1 MKNFLK
7 VFFVVSTASLA
18 GTATQAD
25 LVFST
30 ASGSDAGTATFSIL
44 QSGDLKI
51 IIQNSSSTAT
61 SSPGDVL
68 TALFFQGGG
77 SGLSVV
83 SETLP
88 TGDSIFQG
96 STTLSTLSS
105 PTAITATTPSLQA
118 WQAGYSGATYG
129 VGVGGLNFGGFG
141 GINSD
146 KDGLVSSGYPPSS
159 IGGLEHDGDI
169 VIENEIIIELS
180 GANIN
185 LNTLSDVQFNFGTDF
200 APVNTTVV
208 AVPESGTLFAACGVL
223 APFCLVALRKFRAQA

>member
-44 QSGDLKI
+44 QNGNLQI
-51 IIQNSSSTAT
+51 IIQNTSSPAT

-96 STTLSTLSS
+96 SATLSKLNSPTTL
-105 PTAITATTPSLQA
+105 PTTVNYNNNSYALQA
-118 WQAGYSGATYG
+118 WQAGYSSTTYG
-129 VGVGGLNFGGFG
+129 VGIGGLNFGGFG

-159 IGGLEHDGDI
+159 IGGLENDGDI
-169 VIENEIIIELS
+169 VIGNEIIIELS

-185 LNTLSDVQFNFGTDF
+185 LNTLSDFQFHFGTD
-200 APVNTTVV
+200 NVV

-223 APFCLVALRKFRAQA
+223 APFCLIALRKFRAQA

>member
-1 MKNFLK
+1 MKSFLK

-30 ASGSDAGTATFSIL
+30 ASGSDAGTATFSI

-51 IIQNSSSTAT
+51 IIQNTSSTAT

-105 PTAITATTPSLQA
+105 PTAITATTQSLQA

-185 LNTLSDVQFNFGTDF
+185 LNTLRDVQFNFGTTF
-200 APVNTTVV
+200 APMSTTVV